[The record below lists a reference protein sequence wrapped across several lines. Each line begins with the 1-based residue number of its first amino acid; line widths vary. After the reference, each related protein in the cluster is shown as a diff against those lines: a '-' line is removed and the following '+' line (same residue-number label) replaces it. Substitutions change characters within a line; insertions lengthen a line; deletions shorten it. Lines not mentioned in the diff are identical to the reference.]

1 MGDRPKTG
9 NDALIIAPGEV
20 ALIIQAVDWDAA
32 DGWDGEI
39 KTNMV
44 MNSDGDVPL
53 DVMSHMVDIL
63 TLMTAFLSVSD
74 DYPEVY
80 DLVEMRRNEL
90 MGLDIVDGL
99 EDNKESVTKVGNVY
113 TIDRWTKTK
122 GDC

>member
-1 MGDRPKTG
+1 MGDRPKKG
-9 NDALIIAPGEV
+9 KEALIIAPGEV
-20 ALIIQAVDWDAA
+20 ALIIQAVDWESEE
-32 DGWDGEI
+32 GWDGGV

-44 MNSDGDVPL
+44 MNADGDVPL

-99 EDNKESVTKVGNVY
+99 EDKKENITKVGNVY

>member
-20 ALIIQAVDWDAA
+20 ALIIQAIDWDAA

-53 DVMSHMVDIL
+53 EVMGHMVEVL
-63 TLMTAFLSVSD
+63 TMMTAFLSVSD
-74 DYPEVY
+74 DHPEIY
-80 DLVEMRRNEL
+80 DIVEMRRNEL
-90 MGLDIVDGL
+90 LGLDIVGGVQ
-99 EDNKESVTKVGNVY
+99 DNKESITKVGNVY
-113 TIDRWTKTK
+113 TIDKWTKTK

>member
-9 NDALIIAPGEV
+9 KEALIIAPGEV
-20 ALIIQAVDWDAA
+20 ALIIQAVDWDAE

-53 DVMSHMVDIL
+53 EVMGHMVEVL
-63 TLMTAFLSVSD
+63 TMMTAFLSVSD
-74 DYPEVY
+74 DHPEIY
-80 DLVEMRRNEL
+80 DIVEMRRNEL
-90 MGLDIVDGL
+90 LGLDIVGGVQ
-99 EDNKESVTKVGNVY
+99 DNKESITKVGNVY
-113 TIDRWTKTK
+113 TIDKWTKTK

>member
-1 MGDRPKTG
+1 MGDRPKKG
-9 NDALIIAPGEV
+9 KEALIIAPGEV
-20 ALIIQAVDWDAA
+20 ALIIQAVDWESEE
-32 DGWDGEI
+32 GWDGGV

-44 MNSDGDVPL
+44 MNADGDVPL

>member
-20 ALIIQAVDWDAA
+20 ALIIQAIDWDAA

-53 DVMSHMVDIL
+53 DVMSHMVEVL
-63 TLMTAFLSVSD
+63 TMMTAFLSVSD

-90 MGLDIVDGL
+90 MGLDIVGGVQ
-99 EDNKESVTKVGNVY
+99 DNKESVTKVDNVY
-113 TIDRWTKTK
+113 TINKWTKTK

>member
-9 NDALIIAPGEV
+9 KEALIIAPGEV
-20 ALIIQAVDWDAA
+20 ALIIQAVDWEGEE
-32 DGWDGEI
+32 GWEGEV

-53 DVMSHMVDIL
+53 DVMSHMVEVL
-63 TLMTAFLSVSD
+63 TMMTAFLSVSD

-90 MGLDIVDGL
+90 MGLDIVGGVQ
-99 EDNKESVTKVGNVY
+99 DNKESVTKVDNVY
-113 TIDRWTKTK
+113 TINKWTKTK

>member
-1 MGDRPKTG
+1 
-9 NDALIIAPGEV
+9 
-20 ALIIQAVDWDAA
+20 
-32 DGWDGEI
+32 
-39 KTNMV
+39 

-53 DVMSHMVDIL
+53 DVMAHMVDIL

>member
-20 ALIIQAVDWDAA
+20 ALIIQAIDWDVA

-53 DVMSHMVDIL
+53 EVMGHMVEVL
-63 TLMTAFLSVSD
+63 TMMTAFLSVSD
-74 DYPEVY
+74 DHPEIY
-80 DLVEMRRNEL
+80 DIVEMRRNEL
-90 MGLDIVDGL
+90 LGLDIVGGVQ
-99 EDNKESVTKVGNVY
+99 DNKESVTKVGNVY
-113 TIDRWTKTK
+113 TIDKWTKTK

>member
-9 NDALIIAPGEV
+9 NDALIISPGEV
-20 ALIIQAVDWDAA
+20 ALIIQAVDWESEE
-32 DGWDGEI
+32 GWDGGV

-53 DVMSHMVDIL
+53 DVMSHMVEVL
-63 TLMTAFLSVSD
+63 TMMTAFLSVSD

-90 MGLDIVDGL
+90 MGLDIVGGVQ
-99 EDNKESVTKVGNVY
+99 DNKESVTKVDNVY
-113 TIDRWTKTK
+113 TINKWTKTK

>member
-9 NDALIIAPGEV
+9 NDALIISPGEV

-53 DVMSHMVDIL
+53 DVMSHMVEVL
-63 TLMTAFLSVSD
+63 TMMTAFLSVSD

-90 MGLDIVDGL
+90 MGLDIVGGVQ
-99 EDNKESVTKVGNVY
+99 DNKESVTKVGNVY

>member
-53 DVMSHMVDIL
+53 EVMGHMVEVL
-63 TLMTAFLSVSD
+63 TMMTAFLSVSD
-74 DYPEVY
+74 DHPEIY
-80 DLVEMRRNEL
+80 DIVEMRRNEL
-90 MGLDIVDGL
+90 LGLDIVGGVQ
-99 EDNKESVTKVGNVY
+99 DNKESITKVGNVY
-113 TIDRWTKTK
+113 TIDKWTKTK

>member
-53 DVMSHMVDIL
+53 EVMGHMVEVL
-63 TLMTAFLSVSD
+63 TMMTAFLSVSD
-74 DYPEVY
+74 DHPEIY
-80 DLVEMRRNEL
+80 DIVEMRRNEL
-90 MGLDIVDGL
+90 MGLDIVGGVQ
-99 EDNKESVTKVGNVY
+99 DNKESVTKVDNVY
-113 TIDRWTKTK
+113 TINKWTKTK

>member
-9 NDALIIAPGEV
+9 KEALIIAPGEV
-20 ALIIQAVDWDAA
+20 ALIIQAVDWESEE
-32 DGWDGEI
+32 GWDGGV

-44 MNSDGDVPL
+44 MNADGDVPL

>member
-20 ALIIQAVDWDAA
+20 ALIIQAIDWDAA

-53 DVMSHMVDIL
+53 DVMSHMVEVL
-63 TLMTAFLSVSD
+63 TMMTAFLSVSD
-74 DYPEVY
+74 DHPEIY
-80 DLVEMRRNEL
+80 DIVEMRRNEL
-90 MGLDIVDGL
+90 LGLDIVGGVQ
-99 EDNKESVTKVGNVY
+99 DNKESITKVGNVY
-113 TIDRWTKTK
+113 TIDKWTKTK

>member
-20 ALIIQAVDWDAA
+20 ALIIQAIDWDAA

-53 DVMSHMVDIL
+53 EVMGHMVEVL
-63 TLMTAFLSVSD
+63 TMMTAFLSVSD
-74 DYPEVY
+74 DHPEIY
-80 DLVEMRRNEL
+80 DIVEMRRNEL
-90 MGLDIVDGL
+90 LGLDIVGGVQ
-99 EDNKESVTKVGNVY
+99 DNKESVTKVGNVY
-113 TIDRWTKTK
+113 TIDKWTKTK

>member
-53 DVMSHMVDIL
+53 EVMGHMVEVL
-63 TLMTAFLSVSD
+63 TMMTAFLSVSD
-74 DYPEVY
+74 DHPEIY
-80 DLVEMRRNEL
+80 DIVEMRRNEL
-90 MGLDIVDGL
+90 LGLDIVGGVQ
-99 EDNKESVTKVGNVY
+99 DNKESVTKVGNVY
-113 TIDRWTKTK
+113 TIDKWTKTK

>member
-1 MGDRPKTG
+1 MGDRPKKG
-9 NDALIIAPGEV
+9 KEALIIAPGEV
-20 ALIIQAVDWDAA
+20 ALIIQAVDWESEE
-32 DGWDGEI
+32 GWEGEI

-53 DVMSHMVDIL
+53 DVMANMVDIL

-99 EDNKESVTKVGNVY
+99 EDKKENITKVGNVY

>member
-1 MGDRPKTG
+1 MGDRPKKG
-9 NDALIIAPGEV
+9 KEALIIAPGEV
-20 ALIIQAVDWDAA
+20 ALIIQAVDWESEE
-32 DGWDGEI
+32 GWDGGV

-44 MNSDGDVPL
+44 MNSEGDVPL

-99 EDNKESVTKVGNVY
+99 DDNKESVTKVGNVY

>member
-9 NDALIIAPGEV
+9 KEALIIAPGEV
-20 ALIIQAVDWDAA
+20 ALIIQAVDWESEE
-32 DGWDGEI
+32 GWDGGV

-44 MNSDGDVPL
+44 MNADGDVPL
-53 DVMSHMVDIL
+53 DVMSYMVDIL
-63 TLMTAFLSVSD
+63 TMMTAFLSVSD
-74 DYPEVY
+74 DHPEVY

-99 EDNKESVTKVGNVY
+99 DDNKESVTKVGNVY

>member
-9 NDALIIAPGEV
+9 KEALIIAPGEV

-53 DVMSHMVDIL
+53 DVMSHMVEVL
-63 TLMTAFLSVSD
+63 TMMTAFLSVSD

-90 MGLDIVDGL
+90 MGLDIVGGVQ
-99 EDNKESVTKVGNVY
+99 DNKESVTKVDNVY
-113 TIDRWTKTK
+113 TINKWTKTK

>member
-1 MGDRPKTG
+1 MGDRPKKG
-9 NDALIIAPGEV
+9 KEALIIAPGEV
-20 ALIIQAVDWDAA
+20 ALIIQAVDWESEE
-32 DGWDGEI
+32 GWEGEI

-53 DVMSHMVDIL
+53 DVMAHMVDIL

-99 EDNKESVTKVGNVY
+99 DDNKESVTKVGNVY